1 VLYFNTPLE
10 VCVARCLERAKTSG
24 RSDDTPEIIHARL
37 KTYEEQSKPVVEMYQ
52 KFGKVH
58 EVDGSGDT
66 FQVWNLTRAAM
77 LPQVSFMIG
86 PQVSGKESLAS
97 HLASRTNAKHL
108 NFGQFVKEHEL
119 VGKDDDTVVLALI
132 H

>member
-1 VLYFNTPLE
+1 
-10 VCVARCLERAKTSG
+10 
-24 RSDDTPEIIHARL
+24 
-37 KTYEEQSKPVVEMYQ
+37 
-52 KFGKVH
+52 
-58 EVDGSGDT
+58 
-66 FQVWNLTRAAM
+66 
-77 LPQVSFMIG
+77 MIG

-108 NFGQFVKEHEL
+108 NYGHFVKENEL